1 MNYVEVIE
9 KINKELESNGVNTIY
24 ALIANN
30 IEINIIENIISKN
43 ASEYG
48 KLTALEKKDLCRY
61 IKSLKAQSRLI
72 GLF

>member
-1 MNYVEVIE
+1 MNYVEVID

-30 IEINIIENIISKN
+30 IEINVIENIIEKN
-43 ASEYG
+43 ASAYG
-48 KLTALEKKDLCRY
+48 ELTSLEKKDLCRY
-61 IKSLKAQSRLI
+61 IKGLKAQSKLI